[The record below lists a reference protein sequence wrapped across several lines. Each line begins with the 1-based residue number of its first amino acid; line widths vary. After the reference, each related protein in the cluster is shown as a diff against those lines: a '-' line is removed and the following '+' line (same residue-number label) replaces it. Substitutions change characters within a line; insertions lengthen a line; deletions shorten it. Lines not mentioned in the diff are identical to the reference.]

1 MADQIEEANE
11 AMSRYAQ
18 GDAGAF
24 EAVYDGV
31 APRLAGYLRRRV
43 RDRLRLEDLLQQTF
57 LQMHRARGTFAPGA
71 EVLPWAFAIA
81 RRLMIDAGRTRW
93 REEPLAF
100 DGDDDEPL
108 PSRTPFAAHV
118 PSGEEHLQAREVGA
132 RLSGAYRKLSEP
144 QRAAFELVKT
154 EGLSHAQAAAVLGT
168 SVTGV
173 KLRVHR
179 AYRALRGALEERG
192 ARPARPARC
201 SPRSRAPGV
210 LGLEGGK

>member
-1 MADQIEEANE
+1 MADPIEEANE

-57 LQMHRARGTFAPGA
+57 LQMHRARGTFVPGA

-81 RRLMIDAGRTRW
+81 RRLMIDAGRTSQ
-93 REEPLAF
+93 REEPLAL
-100 DGDDDEPL
+100 DGYDDDEPA
-108 PSRTPFAAHV
+108 SRTPLAAHV
-118 PSGEEHLQAREVGA
+118 PTGEEHLEAREVGA
-132 RLSGAYRKLSEP
+132 RLERAYRKLSEP

-173 KLRVHR
+173 KLRVYR
-179 AYRALRGALEERG
+179 AYHALRGALEGTG
-192 ARPARPARC
+192 ARPARPADR
-201 SPRSRAPGV
+201 SPGSGATAV